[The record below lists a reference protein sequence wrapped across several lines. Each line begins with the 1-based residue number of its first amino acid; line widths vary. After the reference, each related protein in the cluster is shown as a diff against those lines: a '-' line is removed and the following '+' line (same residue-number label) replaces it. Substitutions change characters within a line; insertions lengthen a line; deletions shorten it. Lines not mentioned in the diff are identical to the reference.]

1 MNAVLSRRQ
10 LLALVALTLMWGV
23 NWPMM
28 KLSLRELSPL
38 YFRAITMTLGAT
50 WLYFFFRARGVR
62 MTPHGAEWRSV
73 ALLALPNMLG
83 WHTISIFGVK
93 ELSSGRAAILGFTM
107 PIWTVLIG
115 TLFLGEKLT
124 ARVAWATAAVAAAIA
139 LLMANEINT
148 LSGRPLGVLWMEL
161 AAVSWA
167 IGTLMMR
174 RITITLPTEALAVWM
189 MLMVSVCLWA
199 LALVAEPLPS
209 FQFSTTMWISLVYG
223 VLINYGFAQI
233 IWFGLA
239 RNLPPATSAM
249 SVMAIPLIG
258 TLSATLIVGERPH
271 WQDYVAVVLVM
282 SAIAAVLLPGR
293 SFTRF
298 KPDRLAPQRPAPPPN
313 QPTP

>member
-1 MNAVLSRRQ
+1 MTRKQ
-10 LLALVALTLMWGV
+10 LLALVALTLMWGI

-38 YFRAITMTLGAT
+38 YFRAITMTLGAV
-50 WLYFFFRARGVR
+50 WLFFFFKARGVR
-62 MTPHGAEWRSV
+62 MLPQGSEWKTV
-73 ALLALPNMLG
+73 ATLALPNMLG

-107 PIWTVLIG
+107 PVWTVLLG
-115 TLFLGEKLT
+115 ALFMGHPLTRRTL
-124 ARVAWATAAVAAAIA
+124 WATVAVACAIG
-139 LLMANEINT
+139 LLMANEITT
-148 LSGRPLGVLWMEL
+148 LTGRPLGVLWMEL
-161 AAVSWA
+161 AALSWA

-174 RITITLPTEALAVWM
+174 RLSITLPTEALAVWM
-189 MLMVSVCLWA
+189 MLMASACLWV
-199 LALVAEPLPS
+199 LAVVVEPVPS
-209 FQFSTTMWISLVYG
+209 FQFSGPMWASLAYG

-258 TLSATLIVGERPH
+258 AFSATFIVGEWPH

-282 SAIAAVLLPGR
+282 SAIAAVLLPPR
-293 SFTRF
+293 R
-298 KPDRLAPQRPAPPPN
+298 A
-313 QPTP
+313 